1 MIEQVIRALL
11 SQGVPGI
18 LAAVF
23 IWLYVAEKG
32 EVKRARAHIEE
43 LLAQQRDASN
53 KVLEQHSDEVSRML
67 TQHSDTRAALVAE
80 HSEREKA
87 LLEQINDLREAHS
100 TRERASLQTIEY
112 FARAAVEAVEDLS
125 HIADALRKAYDR
137 RGR

>member
-1 MIEQVIRALL
+1 MIDQVIRILL

-23 IWLYVAEKG
+23 IWFYVTEKAEHRKTRQHV
-32 EVKRARAHIEE
+32 EA
-43 LLAQQRDASN
+43 LLAQHAAAVNKLRDEHTAGFTKTLTENADQRAG
-53 KVLEQHSDEVSRML
+53 LI
-67 TQHSDTRAALVAE
+67 AE

-87 LLEQINDLREAHS
+87 LLEQINDLREAHA

-125 HIADALRKAYDR
+125 QIADAVREAYDR
-137 RGR
+137 HGR